1 MRKQQLI
8 FVYNA
13 DSSLLNSLNDFA
25 HKILSP
31 FTYPCA
37 LCALTYGSFSMKQDW
52 KSFLETLPF
61 EIVFLHKDQFVQ
73 QCKMDLAFPAVLIKT
88 DDRIKPF
95 VTKEEIEG
103 CQSLQQLKDVIL
115 SKTSM
120 HDQYN
125 YSNL

>member
-13 DSSLLNSLNDFA
+13 DSGLLNSLNDFA
-25 HKILSP
+25 HKILSR
-31 FTYPCA
+31 FTYPCQ

-61 EIVFLHKDQFVQ
+61 EIVFIHKDEFIQ
-73 QCKMDLAFPAVLIKT
+73 QYKIDLAFPVILIKT

-95 VTKEEIEG
+95 VTKEEIES
-103 CQSLQQLKDVIL
+103 CQSLQQLKDMIL
-115 SKTSM
+115 FKTSM
-120 HDQYN
+120 HDQHN